1 MSPVTR
7 EWPSYSPMLS
17 AVRSKW
23 ITMLAGVIAAVVL
36 VSVAI
41 GLSSPDGKVSDAK
54 ATPSAKPTATPTA
67 SPTPSQTPTPTP
79 TPDSTP
85 SAELAP
91 ASVAGSW
98 PGRPAAVTG
107 DGSSIDWCPA
117 VRTTGAADAEK
128 VFGKAAVDK
137 AACTAVQFVFGK
149 RYSRL
154 AIPRRSYHA
163 KDLDFVLPA
172 LASSTVNAFRPRVNT
187 FVAYPDSVDAR
198 DELGLIALRG
208 EGTPAGA
215 KHTSAGKGRV
225 FYGKAFSADGYRD
238 RAAWV
243 NPSWS
248 KVTISVDRSKAE
260 PRIVA
265 TLDASAAIPVFNAAE
280 RRDDMLTI
288 PTHAQFFL
296 RRDNGSAWKIG
307 GWRITSGTYD
317 YAQLKLK

>member
-1 MSPVTR
+1 
-7 EWPSYSPMLS
+7 MLS

-36 VSVAI
+36 SSVAI
-41 GLSSPDGKVSDAK
+41 GLTSPDGEVSDSK
-54 ATPSAKPTATPTA
+54 ATPSAKSTSPPTV
-67 SPTPSQTPTPTP
+67 SPTTPSPTPTP
-79 TPDSTP
+79 ESTP
-85 SAELAP
+85 SADLAP

-98 PGRPAAVTG
+98 PGRPDAVTG
-107 DGSSIDWCPA
+107 DGSSLDWCPA
-117 VRTTGAADAEK
+117 VRTTGAAEAEQ

-137 AACTAVQFVFGK
+137 AACTAVEFIFSK

-154 AIPRRSYHA
+154 AIPRKSYAA

-172 LASSTVNAFRPRVNT
+172 LAPSTVSAFRPRINA
-187 FVAYPDSVDAR
+187 FVAYPDSVDVR
-198 DELGLIALRG
+198 EELGLIALRG

-215 KHTSAGKGRV
+215 KHASAGKGRV
-225 FYGKAFSADGYRD
+225 FYGQAFSTDGYRD

-243 NPSWS
+243 NPTWS

-265 TLDASAAIPVFNAAE
+265 TLDASAAMPVFNTAE

-288 PTHAQFFL
+288 PTHARFFL
-296 RRDNGSAWKIG
+296 RPGKGSAWKIS

>member
-1 MSPVTR
+1 MSGVTG
-7 EWPSYSPMLS
+7 EWLDNSPMLS

-41 GLSSPDGKVSDAK
+41 GLTSPDGKVDDDK
-54 ATPSAKPTATPTA
+54 ATPSAKRTSPPTA
-67 SPTPSQTPTPTP
+67 SPTPSPTPTA
-79 TPDSTP
+79 TPDSKP
-85 SAELAP
+85 SADLAP
-91 ASVAGSW
+91 ASVAGAW
-98 PGRPAAVTG
+98 PGRPDAVTG
-107 DGSSIDWCPA
+107 DGSSVDWCPA
-117 VRTTGAADAEK
+117 VRTTGATEAEK

-137 AACTAVQFVFGK
+137 AACTAVEFIFGK

-154 AIPRRSYHA
+154 AIPRTSYRA

-172 LASSTVNAFRPRVNT
+172 LAPSTVNAFRPRINT

-198 DELGLIALRG
+198 DELGLVALRG

-225 FYGKAFSADGYRD
+225 FYGKAYSTEGYRD

-243 NPSWS
+243 NPTWS
-248 KVTISVDRSKAE
+248 KVAIRVDRSKAE

-265 TLDASAAIPVFNAAE
+265 TLDASAAIPVFNTAE

-288 PTHAQFFL
+288 PTHAMFFL
-296 RRDNGSAWKIG
+296 RRDSGSAWKIG

-317 YAQLKLK
+317 YARLTLK